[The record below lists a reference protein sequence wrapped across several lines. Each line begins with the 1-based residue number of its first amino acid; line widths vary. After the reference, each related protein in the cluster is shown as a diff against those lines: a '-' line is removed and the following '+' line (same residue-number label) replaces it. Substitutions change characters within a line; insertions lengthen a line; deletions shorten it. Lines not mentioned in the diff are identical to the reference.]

1 MSRRVP
7 LPSDQAVAD
16 TLHAVLETAAA
27 DGTRP
32 TVVELARRV
41 GLSNSTFWRHYPD
54 VANQLRDTA
63 RRSTSRPAGTEA
75 SSSQRAQERAATL
88 IRDNEQLREH
98 LELAAATIARLTLDN
113 HQLRQALEAAQAVT
127 GIHPRAH
134 RPHPDG
140 RSG

>member
-1 MSRRVP
+1 MSRRVT
-7 LPSDQAVAD
+7 LPTDQAVAD
-16 TLHAVLETAAA
+16 ALHAVLEVAAA
-27 DGTRP
+27 DGARP

-54 VANQLRDTA
+54 IANQLRDAA
-63 RRSTSRPAGTEA
+63 RRPTSRPAGTET
-75 SSSQRAQERAATL
+75 SSSQRAQQRAATL
-88 IRDNEQLREH
+88 NRDNEQLREH

-113 HQLRQALEAAQAVT
+113 HQLRQALESAQAVT
-127 GIHPRAH
+127 GIHTRAH